1 MIQVVNFLVD
11 HLLVE
16 LWGIL
21 FLSIP
26 NGNIYESF
34 TRHS

>member
-21 FLSIP
+21 LLSTP
-26 NGNIYESF
+26 NGGVDKSSA
-34 TRHS
+34 RRS